1 MVLYNVFLF
10 EAGTSNPMKLLH
22 TSDWHLGRALY
33 GRKRYD
39 EFTAFLDWLAAAIVE
54 HEVDVL
60 LVAGDIFDT
69 CTPSNRAQALYYD
82 FLCRVAASSCR
93 HVVVIAGNHDSP
105 TFLNAPRA
113 LLKAL
118 QVHVIGSACEDP
130 ADEVLVLHDATG
142 QPELIVCAVPYLRD
156 RDVRIAAAGES
167 VEDKERKLLEGIR
180 NHYAEVVTLAEQQ
193 RARMR
198 PDVPLVGMGHLFT
211 AGGQTIEGDGVRELY
226 VGSLAHVTA
235 GIFPD
240 SLDYVALG
248 HLHVPQKVGG
258 FEARRYSGSPI
269 PMGFGEAGQQKSV
282 CLVALEPSDDR
293 PRVTV
298 ELLPVPVLQPL
309 ARLRGDWNT
318 LSQRIEAMKADDA
331 TTWLEIIYSGELISS
346 DLRDQLGALVQGSRL
361 EILRV
366 KNQRVTDRALAQ
378 MADEETLDDLS
389 VDDVFGRCLAAHD
402 VPAEQRP
409 ELLAAY
415 REAVK
420 ALQEGDL
427 RAE

>member
-1 MVLYNVFLF
+1 
-10 EAGTSNPMKLLH
+10 MKLLH
-22 TSDWHLGRALY
+22 TSDWHLGRTLY

-39 EFTAFLDWLAAAIVE
+39 EFAAFLDWLAAAIVE

-82 FLCRVAASSCR
+82 FLYRVAASPCR
-93 HVVVIAGNHDSP
+93 HVVVVAGNHDSP

-118 QVHVIGSACEDP
+118 HVHVIGSACDDL
-130 ADEVLVLHDATG
+130 ADEVLVLHDLAG
-142 QPELIVCAVPYLRD
+142 EPELIVCAVPYLRD
-156 RDVRIAAAGES
+156 RDVRTAAAGES

-180 NHYAEVVTLAEQQ
+180 IHYAEVVAIAEQQ
-193 RARMR
+193 RAALA
-198 PDVPLVGMGHLFT
+198 PDIPLVGMGHLFT

-258 FEARRYSGSPI
+258 SDVRRYSGSPI

-282 CLVALEPSDDR
+282 CLVAIEPSDGR

-298 ELLPVPVLQPL
+298 ELLPVPVLQSL
-309 ARLRGDWNT
+309 ARLRGDWGS
-318 LSQRIEAMKADDA
+318 LAQRIEAMTVDDA
-331 TTWLEIIYSGELISS
+331 NTWLEVIYTGELISS
-346 DLRDQLGALVQGSRL
+346 DLREQLDAAVQGSRL

-389 VDDVFGRCLAAHD
+389 VDDVFERCLAAHD
-402 VPAEQRP
+402 VPGEQRT

-415 REAVK
+415 RETLK
-420 ALQEGDL
+420 ALQEDDV